1 MSQISETQRLG
12 AVFGSARSGS
22 TWLGAIVSSNPDVAY
37 RFEPFHRLYYS
48 PQLQAALNDEATTE
62 TTDINTLY
70 HALLPAHPL
79 AEKPPFFS
87 KSYPMSMAA
96 GRSLTWPLA
105 RKVPL
110 GAWLFRQCYTPRS
123 LPPVVFKEIG
133 LVHLL
138 KKLVPHIPV
147 VYLMR
152 HPCAVVWSMLRG
164 QEQSLM
170 PSDRR
175 QFLQKLLRQRRPDL
189 ASEFLHRCDR
199 LSPAEQEAL
208 LWRIDTEIAL
218 DQIQSHANGLLVFYE
233 DLVEQPLVVAARIF
247 HHLGLPLSTESR
259 IFIEESTLQA
269 SARPVQRGEVGINR
283 YFTVFRDPKAACNKW
298 KQQMPATMRDRV
310 MAIVGP
316 SQSFAAGQQQGL
328 WQ

>member
-1 MSQISETQRLG
+1 MSQISQAQRLG

-22 TWLGAIVSSNPDVAY
+22 TWLGAIVSSHPEVAY
-37 RFEPFHRLYYS
+37 RFEPFHRLKQN
-48 PQLQAALNDEATTE
+48 PQIRAAANPDSTEATA
-62 TTDINTLY
+62 DIDAIY

-79 AEKPPFFS
+79 AEKPPFFT
-87 KSYPMSMAA
+87 KSYTTPMAA

-110 GAWLFRQCYTPRS
+110 GAWLFRQCYTPKS

-138 KKLVPHIPV
+138 TKLVPHIPV
-147 VYLMR
+147 IYLMR

-175 QFLQKLLRQRRPDL
+175 QYLQKILQQRRPDL
-189 ASEFLHRCDR
+189 MDEFQGHEDR
-199 LSPAEQEAL
+199 SAAEQEAL
-208 LWRIDTEIAL
+208 LWRIDTEAAL
-218 DQIQSHANGLLVFYE
+218 DQIQSQPNGLLVLYE

-247 HHLGLPLSTESR
+247 RHLGLPLSAESR
-259 IFIEESTLQA
+259 MFIEESTLQA
-269 SARPVQRGEVGINR
+269 SASPAQRGEVGIDR

-298 KQQMPATMRDRV
+298 KHQMPVEMRDRV
-310 MAIVGP
+310 MAVVGP
-316 SQSFAAGQQQGL
+316 SRSFTVGQQQGL
-328 WQ
+328 WE